1 MMTGELSRVTALGSP
16 AVAEALFRDGYAI
29 VPAVLSDRECA
40 QLRDCYDDDALFRSR
55 VVMERHNFG
64 RGEYRYFA
72 YPLPPFIDKL
82 RTQAYAQLA
91 PLANTWME
99 RLGSAERFPLGLQQ
113 MLALCAENDQA
124 RPTAL
129 LLKYGPNDFN
139 CLHQDVYGAIAF
151 PLQLTFFLNGQ
162 TDYGGGEFILAEQ
175 RPRMQTRAEV
185 LTPKRG
191 DVVVFPNRYRPVSG
205 ANGTYRA
212 SVRHGVSRIRSGERY
227 TLGLI
232 FHDAQ

>member
-1 MMTGELSRVTALGSP
+1 MTGELSGLAAIGSP
-16 AVAEALFRDGYAI
+16 AVAQSLFAVGHAT
-29 VPAVLSDRECA
+29 VPAALSERECA
-40 QLRDCYDDDALFRSR
+40 QLRDCYADDTLFRSR

-72 YPLPPFIDKL
+72 YPLPPFIDEL
-82 RTQAYAQLA
+82 RTQAYTHLA
-91 PLANTWME
+91 PLANAWME

-129 LLKYGPNDFN
+129 LLKYGPGDFN

-151 PLQLTFFLNGQ
+151 PLQLTVFLNEPE
-162 TDYGGGEFILAEQ
+162 TDYHGGEFILAEQ

-185 LTPKRG
+185 LTPRRG

-205 ANGTYRA
+205 ANGIYRA
-212 SVRHGVSRIRSGERY
+212 NVRHGVSRVRSGERY